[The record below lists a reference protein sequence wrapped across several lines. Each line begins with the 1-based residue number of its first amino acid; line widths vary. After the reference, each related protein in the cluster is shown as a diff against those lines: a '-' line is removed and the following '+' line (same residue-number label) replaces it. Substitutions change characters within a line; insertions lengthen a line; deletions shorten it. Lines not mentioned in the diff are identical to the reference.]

1 MNKNDKILAARRKLK
16 KFQQNKQHQEAPPGY
31 QNEVESNGKL
41 QGTEMN
47 EINNSQLVKEHDH
60 FTGNNEENFKF
71 LEVNNSKELVINKFL
86 GVDTVEQEFPVLPD
100 IKKEFE
106 ISKMDITCKT
116 LSPVEHDSH
125 NNECSSPSL
134 RNSPDLSVNNII
146 FENDVLQN
154 SLLLTNQQNL
164 EQQNSSDILT
174 DNNFITKSSEIY
186 SDSVNGNQLLPEDTE
201 ILTKLYFQVNQSQ
214 NTISELETSILK
226 KDIES
231 NTKFIEEINFL
242 KKNLQVYLQTTNIL
256 VTEKANLSKS
266 LSNYQSLV
274 AEKSQTIKDLTQ
286 ELHASQCRCS
296 EFEKKLHQ
304 TNQAICEINK
314 SYQLLQVNY
323 ENLNSRFLEL
333 EKCNEEQKLETAEL
347 QQVLNL
353 KNIDLTNLH
362 QEIQEKNRLLTLAEL
377 KIQQLTNE
385 SQDTHILENQNEVH
399 TTFEEQ
405 SSQLRE
411 SLQTSNAEKLEMFN
425 HYENYV
431 KQLDK
436 KFKSVTEELQNA
448 QIIIKNLQEREEN
461 LVQSLSVIEQQYQ
474 QEKQKVELSLSEKND
489 NQVEYLTEKISS
501 LLRNN
506 ESLQNDLIE
515 KEMKIEAMEKEIA
528 ELRELDHQS
537 IETSKLLSALES
549 EQLGASRAISQNQQ
563 LKEQLSE
570 MQDAY
575 VMVSNEKLNLTQ
587 QLQDELSVKSKLND
601 QLNELRS
608 ERNQLKSE
616 LSKKE
621 TIISQMMMEKSFLAK
636 TVDQQDL
643 QKQSQESFI
652 CKTECQDNLD
662 SIEKSEIP
670 DQKSIG
676 ESTFVDKNSGTTDD
690 ESLDTRNQKLTEE
703 SQPSI
708 AEAIA
713 EKLSKPEKTQTHRL
727 DLMTEP
733 ITKLEARFK
742 DMIEKVAELTE
753 EKQRLEHLVLQLQ
766 GETETIVL
774 LRFQESI

>member
-16 KFQQNKQHQEAPPGY
+16 KFQQNKQHQETLPGY
-31 QNEVESNGKL
+31 QNEEESNEKL
-41 QGTEMN
+41 RGTEMN
-47 EINNSQLVKEHDH
+47 EADNSQLVKEHGH
-60 FTGNNEENFKF
+60 FTGNNEENLKF
-71 LEVNNSKELVINKFL
+71 LEVDDSKELVMNKFL
-86 GVDTVEQEFPVLPD
+86 GVDTVEQELPALPD

-106 ISKMDITCKT
+106 VSKIDITCKSS
-116 LSPVEHDSH
+116 SPVEHDSH
-125 NNECSSPSL
+125 DNDCSSPSL
-134 RNSPDLSVNNII
+134 RNSPDFSANEII

-154 SLLLTNQQNL
+154 SLSLTNQQNL
-164 EQQNSSDILT
+164 EQQNSSDTLL
-174 DNNFITKSSEIY
+174 DNNFIMKSSKINP
-186 SDSVNGNQLLPEDTE
+186 DSVNDNQLLPEDTE
-201 ILTKLYFQVNQSQ
+201 ILTKLYYQVNQSQ
-214 NTISELETSILK
+214 NTISELESSILR

-256 VTEKANLSKS
+256 VAEKANLSKS

-274 AEKSQTIKDLTQ
+274 AEKSQTIEDLTR

-296 EFEKKLHQ
+296 EFEKKLHH
-304 TNQAICEINK
+304 TNQTICEINK

-323 ENLNSRFLEL
+323 ENLNSKFLEL
-333 EKCNEEQKLETAEL
+333 EKCYEEQKLETAEL

-362 QEIQEKNRLLTLAEL
+362 QEIKEKNRLLTLAEL
-377 KIQQLTNE
+377 KIKQLTNE
-385 SQDTHILENQNEVH
+385 TQETHKLEDQNQVH

-448 QIIIKNLQEREEN
+448 QTIIKNLKEREEN

-474 QEKQKVELSLSEKND
+474 QEKQKVEQSLSEKND
-489 NQVEYLTEKISS
+489 NQVEYLNEKISS
-501 LLRNN
+501 LLHNN
-506 ESLQNDLIE
+506 ESLQNDLSE

-528 ELRELDHQS
+528 ELRELEHQS
-537 IETSKLLSALES
+537 FEMSKLLSALES

-563 LKEQLSE
+563 LKEQLTE
-570 MQDAY
+570 IQDAY
-575 VMVSNEKLNLTQ
+575 VTVSNEKLNLTQ

-601 QLNELRS
+601 QLNELKS
-608 ERNQLKSE
+608 EINQLKNE

-621 TIISQMMMEKSFLAK
+621 SIISQMMMEKLSLVQ
-636 TVDQQDL
+636 TVDQQDFQEQL
-643 QKQSQESFI
+643 QESTVL
-652 CKTECQDNLD
+652 KTECQDHLD

-670 DQKSIG
+670 NQ
-676 ESTFVDKNSGTTDD
+676 ESTSVDKNSGATVD
-690 ESLDTRNQKLTEE
+690 ESLDIRNHKLTEE
-703 SQPSI
+703 SQQSI
-708 AEAIA
+708 TEAMT
-713 EKLSKPEKTQTHRL
+713 ENLNNPEKTETHRL

-742 DMIEKVAELTE
+742 DMMEKVAELTE

-774 LRFQESI
+774 LLFQESI